1 MAYLGAM
8 IDDIKFLDDAT
19 RPAAPKL
26 EGLRPEHKHAGE
38 HLRAVH
44 NHLRDNMKTL
54 RALIER
60 AAKGEIKAGE
70 VAETTGELE
79 MVANFRRFGTLCG
92 QYCQFVDG
100 HHSLEDQML
109 FPAIAAQGE
118 LFKKIADRLQAE
130 HVAVHELLMRLV
142 DALNTLAAE
151 PNRQNFETNKSI
163 YEALERVLLSHLGY
177 EEDAIGDA
185 MGYFGLF

>member
-1 MAYLGAM
+1 M
-8 IDDIKFLDDAT
+8 IDDIEFLDDAT
-19 RPAAPKL
+19 RPAPPKL

-38 HLRAVH
+38 HLKEVH

-54 RALIER
+54 RVLIER
-60 AAKGEIKAGE
+60 AAKGELKPGE
-70 VAETTGELE
+70 AAEATGGLE
-79 MVANFRRFGTLCG
+79 MVANFRRFGNLCG
-92 QYCQFVDG
+92 QYCQFVHG

-118 LFKKIADRLQAE
+118 VFRKIADRLQAE
-130 HVAVHELLMRLV
+130 HVVVHELLMRLV

-151 PNRQNFETNKSI
+151 PTRENFVATTTI